1 MMIDWSH
8 FTPLQSLAGGA
19 LIGLAAALLILF
31 NGRVA
36 GISGVLGSLLH
47 TPREGLSWR
56 LCFLAGVV
64 AAPLSVFLFGRL
76 PQSNIA
82 ASWQILILG
91 GVLVGFGT
99 RLGGGCTSGHGIS
112 GLARR
117 SSRSLIATATFM
129 TTGAI
134 TVYLA
139 RHLLGD
145 G

>member
-1 MMIDWSH
+1 MIDWSH
-8 FTPLQSLAGGA
+8 FTPMQSLAGGA
-19 LIGLAAALLILF
+19 LIGLAAAMLILV

-36 GISGVLGSLLH
+36 GVSGMLGGLLQ

-56 LCFLAGVV
+56 LCFLTGVV
-64 AAPLSVFLFGRL
+64 VAPLSVLLFGRL

-82 ASWQILILG
+82 ASWQVLILG

-99 RLGGGCTSGHGIS
+99 RLGGGCTSGHGIC

-134 TVYLA
+134 TVYVT
-139 RHLLGD
+139 RHLLGH